1 MERILVVIRMA
12 FDQEKDNLTGTMVKS
27 LKEIGKTEWKMAMEF
42 GRLLKVIFM
51 KENGLKIDSMDRV
64 YLNITQVHTK
74 ASFWIFWSKDMANK
88 YLSMGISIKVNISK
102 ENLMEKVDMNG
113 RAVECIKEI
122 LRMGKGKDLAYGLI
136 RMGQSMKDS
145 LLMISSMVKESKFI
159 RQDKN
164 SLVFSAMGRK

>member
-1 MERILVVIRMA
+1 
-12 FDQEKDNLTGTMVKS
+12 
-27 LKEIGKTEWKMAMEF
+27 
-42 GRLLKVIFM
+42 
-51 KENGLKIDSMDRV
+51 
-64 YLNITQVHTK
+64 
-74 ASFWIFWSKDMANK
+74 
-88 YLSMGISIKVNISK
+88 MGISIKVNISK
-102 ENLMEKVDMNG
+102 ESLMEKVDMNG